1 MAWPR
6 WLGGK
11 KRGGARTATAA
22 PVVAE
27 PLVEEALLR
36 RLERLS
42 FSVRKPVAGGLGGE
56 HRSSA
61 RASSLDFA
69 DYRQYVAGD
78 DFRRIDWN
86 AYARSGT
93 LNVKLTEARE
103 QLPVHILLDASRSMA
118 WGEPAKLRY
127 ASQIAS
133 ALGYVALAR
142 YDRLTVTALGEQP
155 RELRAVRGRGKLPH
169 LLNFLHNV
177 EPSGALDLAA
187 GLSAYRVDRRA
198 GGLAILISDLLSPD
212 GPEGYTAGL
221 DALRQAGL
229 DVVVIQVLSPQE
241 LEPAQ
246 GGDVEL
252 EDAETGEIVEVSLTP
267 RMLAIYRERLD
278 RWCAD
283 AEEACTRRGI
293 VYARVSTADP
303 LDTLLLDRLRRVGV
317 LR

>member
-6 WLGGK
+6 LLGGK
-11 KRGGARTATAA
+11 KPGGVRTATAA

-69 DYRQYVAGD
+69 DYRQYVPGD

-133 ALGYVALAR
+133 ALGYVALSR

-187 GLSAYRVDRRA
+187 GLAAYRVDRRA

-212 GPEGYTAGL
+212 GYEAGL

-229 DVVVIQVLSPQE
+229 DVGVIQVLSPQE

-293 VYARVSTADP
+293 VYCRVSTADP
-303 LDTLLLDRLRRVGV
+303 LDNLLLDRLRRVGV

>member
-1 MAWPR
+1 VAWPR

-11 KRGGARTATAA
+11 GRARARAATAT
-22 PVVAE
+22 PVDFG
-27 PLVEEALLR
+27 PLVDESLLR
-36 RLERLS
+36 RLERLT
-42 FSVRKPVAGGLGGE
+42 FSVRRPVAGGLGGE

-69 DYRQYVAGD
+69 DYRPYMPGD

-86 AYARSGT
+86 AYGRFGT
-93 LNVKLTEARE
+93 LFVKLTEARE
-103 QLPVHILLDASRSMA
+103 QLPVHILVDASRSMA

-127 ASQIAS
+127 ATQIAA
-133 ALGYVALAR
+133 ALGYVALSR
-142 YDRLTVTALGEQP
+142 YDRLTVTALGEHP
-155 RELRAVRGRGKLPH
+155 RELRGVRGRGRLGH
-169 LLNFLHNV
+169 LLNFLGGV

-198 GGLAILISDLLSPD
+198 GGLAIVISDLLSPD
-212 GPEGYTAGL
+212 GYVAGL
-221 DALRQAGL
+221 DALLQAGL
-229 DVVVIQVLSPQE
+229 DAVVIQVLSPQE
-241 LEPAQ
+241 LQPAE

-278 RWCAD
+278 RWCAE

-293 VYARVSTADP
+293 VYVRVCTADP